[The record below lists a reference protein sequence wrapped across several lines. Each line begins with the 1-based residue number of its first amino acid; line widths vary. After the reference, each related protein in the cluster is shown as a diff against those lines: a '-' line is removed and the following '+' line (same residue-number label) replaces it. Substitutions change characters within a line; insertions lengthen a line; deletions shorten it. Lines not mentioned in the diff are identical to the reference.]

1 MSSYILDMNNIHE
14 ELQSLS
20 PPPSS
25 SSISVSTETSSLVF
39 SLSDVRRALMKD
51 FPLLTP
57 LMNRISLS
65 YNMKY
70 VRRQDE
76 EKVRIHEQDEIALI
90 PPISGG

>member
-1 MSSYILDMNNIHE
+1 MSSYILDMNSNHDK
-14 ELQSLS
+14 S
-20 PPPSS
+20 PSPSS
-25 SSISVSTETSSLVF
+25 TSMPVSTDTSSLVF
-39 SLSDVRRALMKD
+39 FLSDVRRAIMKD

-57 LMNRISLS
+57 LMDRISLS

-76 EKVRIHEQDEIALI
+76 KKVRIHEQDEIALI